1 VKDGCWLA
9 TLFGALLLVLVK
21 WRRGNHQRRT
31 QNDVKRALTSLQPI
45 IKITWGS
52 DGQRD
57 LAKRARTSISTCSC
71 HCASMLTPYSILF
84 RIPTS
89 TATTK
94 PRRVNAQHSTCTN
107 ANSPFYL
114 QTCTVHRTN
123 LQLSV
128 TVYFGFGPPREGKSS
143 VSFTSSDVAGTR
155 GTP

>member
-1 VKDGCWLA
+1 VRLWSERWLLACYVVWSAVVGSRQMATWKPPTKDTKRCEA
-9 TLFGALLLVLVK
+9 CPNIAPA
-21 WRRGNHQRRT
+21 NHK
-31 QNDVKRALTSLQPI
+31 NYLGL
-45 IKITWGS
+45 G
-52 DGQRD
+52 
-57 LAKRARTSISTCSC
+57 RARTSISTCSC

-94 PRRVNAQHSTCTN
+94 PRRMNAQHSTCTN

-143 VSFTSSDVAGTR
+143 VSFTSSDFAGTR